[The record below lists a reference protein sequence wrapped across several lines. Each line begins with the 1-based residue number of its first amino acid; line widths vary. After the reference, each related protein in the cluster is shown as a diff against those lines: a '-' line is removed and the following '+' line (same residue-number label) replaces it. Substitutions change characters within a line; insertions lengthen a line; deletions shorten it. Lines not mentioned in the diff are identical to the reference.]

1 MTAKIVE
8 LGTLYVGGQPVEPG
22 ALYNGKGLSFG
33 DTCPGMELQWV
44 DDCGLLV
51 SDRTIC
57 TNITWEQL
65 DQKGLVFG
73 APVQIDG
80 KSYLCRC
87 LKVGSKEGIPNE
99 WDALLDKYGEN
110 DDLWH
115 WEYQRFWGQETIS
128 RPDLPHPIRGG
139 VLARFW
145 CWDKATY
152 QSVDLGFRPALEYLG
167 SEPCPPD
174 TLVGKKAK
182 AYCSDG
188 VTIEGYLVSFSDYD
202 VMLDV
207 SSLAPPSCSRAI
219 REGHNIIVDR
229 ENIIWLKEIQV

>member
-1 MTAKIVE
+1 MGKIKK
-8 LGTLYVGGQPVEPG
+8 LGSLYFEGNPVIPG
-22 ALYNGKGLSFG
+22 AIFAGQELSIG
-33 DTCPGMELQWV
+33 DTCPGVELQWV
-44 DDCGLLV
+44 DDGGLLV

-73 APVQIDG
+73 APVRIDG

-87 LKVGSKEGIPNE
+87 LKVGSKEGVPNE

-110 DDLWH
+110 DNLWH

-145 CWDKATY
+145 CWDRATY
-152 QSVDLGFRPALEYLG
+152 QSVDVGFRPVLEPLLSG
-167 SEPCPPD
+167 GPEV
-174 TLVGKKAK
+174 LVGRNIKVFGPREE
-182 AYCSDG
+182 YIRG
-188 VTIEGYLVSFSDYD
+188 RLVEFSDYD
-202 VMLDV
+202 LMVDPAAGIGDGIGWTHRQNGMV
-207 SSLAPPSCSRAI
+207 IIERGAI
-219 REGHNIIVDR
+219 TK
-229 ENIIWLKEIQV
+229 IWEVEP